1 MFNELTQEHLHEK
14 EWRLSIDR
22 WAGIYLD
29 ANFIDRIV
37 QCFMNEFDVID
48 INQSDADSLT
58 YLGILIQTGN
68 KVVVVLYGP
77 A

>member
-1 MFNELTQEHLHEK
+1 
-14 EWRLSIDR
+14 
-22 WAGIYLD
+22 
-29 ANFIDRIV
+29 
-37 QCFMNEFDVID
+37 MNEFDVID

-68 KVVVVLYGP
+68 KVVIVLYGP